1 MKFSCPILKCFG
13 SASQSSE
20 DREIRHGEGINGER
34 FRIFSYEELRSATQ
48 GFRSSCK
55 IGEGG
60 FGIVYKGRLRD
71 GSFVAVKVLSVEL
84 GSLRGEREFISEISA
99 LSDIKHENLVR
110 LRGCC
115 VNGDHRLLVYD
126 YMENNSLIHC
136 FLGEMVMEF
145 KNCRGRAKQD
155 EVQAWELHNAGRLTE
170 LVDPLLDGDFPAEEG
185 GRLLKLGLLCVQET
199 ASLRPKMSAVMKMMI
214 SEDSMEGVEI
224 TRPGIVADL
233 RDVKIGN
240 KTSSQSFFSNRP
252 STSMSP
258 SSPFHGGIR
267 RTFS

>member
-1 MKFSCPILKCFG
+1 MKFSCPVLKCFG

-115 VNGDHRLLVYD
+115 VNGDHRLL
-126 YMENNSLIHC
+126 
-136 FLGEMVMEF
+136 
-145 KNCRGRAKQD
+145 
-155 EVQAWELHNAGRLTE
+155 AWELHNAGRLTE

-199 ASLRPKMSAVMKMMI
+199 ASLRPKMSAVIKMMS